1 MVEHDTV
8 LSVLDLN
15 LALETGQ
22 LMLLRTSAISVGL
35 KHFPIVMVSAND
47 SGTAHSAPSD
57 RAKSVSVVR
66 SDAEFVLVK
75 TFSCWASAVVAN
87 TAASALSCARARMAY
102 SDEYLWRG
110 CGRL

>member
-1 MVEHDTV
+1 
-8 LSVLDLN
+8 
-15 LALETGQ
+15 
-22 LMLLRTSAISVGL
+22 
-35 KHFPIVMVSAND
+35 MVSAND

-102 SDEYLWRG
+102 SDEYEVGLVA
-110 CGRL
+110 RLRQIVKWETITAPPPPERSLPVHENAYVRDLDH